1 MIGEF
6 VEIISVKNLKKSFHL
21 SDISSSFRKPIEV
34 LKGITFQVEEGK
46 VTGFLGANGVGKTTT
61 LKCLFNLIKPTSG
74 SYSFFDQG
82 PLTIQTRQKIGF
94 LPERPYFYEFLTGE
108 EFLKFYATFNWNSK
122 LGNLNKAINHVLKQ
136 VNLERARKTPLKSY
150 SKGMLQRIG
159 FAQAIIH
166 KPELIVLDE
175 PMAGLDPDG
184 RAIIRNLIKD
194 VAQTKTVFFS
204 SHLLHDVENLCE
216 NLVILNKGV
225 VAYQGSMHDLLKDL
239 ESGYEIQIKPA
250 KKDNKIESL
259 TVNSQEELHHILQS
273 QLKDKAD
280 ILSVSSKKM
289 SLEDAFLKLFLRNE
303 K

>member
-1 MIGEF
+1 M
-6 VEIISVKNLKKSFHL
+6 EIISVKDLKKSFRL
-21 SDISSSFRKPIEV
+21 PDITASFRKPIEV
-34 LKGITFQVEEGK
+34 LKGINFQVEEGK

-74 SYSFFDQG
+74 SYSFFNQG
-82 PLTIQTRQKIGF
+82 PLTSSTRQKIGF
-94 LPERPYFYEFLTGE
+94 LPERPYFYEFLTGY
-108 EFLKFYATFNWNSK
+108 EFLKFYGAFNWNSK
-122 LGNLNKAINHVLKQ
+122 LGSLNKAINHVLEQ
-136 VNLERARKTPLKSY
+136 VNLEGAKKTPLKSY

-225 VAYQGSMHDLLKDL
+225 VAYQGSMHNLLKDL
-239 ESGYEIQIKPA
+239 ESGYEIQVKSAKEDKKIK
-250 KKDNKIESL
+250 SL
-259 TVNSQEELHHILQS
+259 TAKSQEELHNILQS

-280 ILSVSSKKM
+280 ILSVSSKKV

>member
-1 MIGEF
+1 M
-6 VEIISVKNLKKSFHL
+6 EIISVENLKKSFHL
-21 SDISSSFRKPIEV
+21 PDIFSSFRKPIEV

-74 SYSFFDQG
+74 SYSFFEQG
-82 PLTIQTRQKIGF
+82 PLTTSTRQKIGF
-94 LPERPYFYEFLTGE
+94 LPERPYFYEFLTGQ
-108 EFLKFYATFNWNSK
+108 EFLKFYGTFNWSSK
-122 LGNLNKAINHVLKQ
+122 LGNLNKAIDRVLKQ
-136 VNLERARKTPLKSY
+136 VNLEYARKTQLKSY

-166 KPELIVLDE
+166 KPELIILDE

-216 NLVILNKGV
+216 NLVILNKGT
-225 VAYQGSMHDLLKDL
+225 VAYQGSMHNLLKDL

-250 KKDNKIESL
+250 KKDNKIE
-259 TVNSQEELHHILQS
+259 TPTADCQETLHDILQS
-273 QLKDKAD
+273 QLKNKAD
-280 ILSVSSKKM
+280 ILSVSSKKV

>member
-1 MIGEF
+1 M
-6 VEIISVKNLKKSFHL
+6 EIISVENLKKSFYL
-21 SDISSSFRKPIEV
+21 SDIFASNKPIEV
-34 LKGITFQVEEGK
+34 LKGISFQVEEGK

-82 PLTIQTRQKIGF
+82 PLTISTRQKIGF
-94 LPERPYFYEFLTGE
+94 LPERPYFYEFLTGQ
-108 EFLKFYATFNWNSK
+108 EFLKFYGTFNWSSK
-122 LGNLNKAINHVLKQ
+122 LGNLNKAIDHVLKQ
-136 VNLERARKTPLKSY
+136 VNLESARKTPLRSY

-184 RAIIRNLIKD
+184 RAIIRNLIKG

-216 NLVILNKGV
+216 NLVILNRGV
-225 VAYQGSMHDLLKDL
+225 VAYQGSMHNLLKDL
-239 ESGYEIQIKPA
+239 ESGYEVQVKLA
-250 KKDNKIESL
+250 KEDNKIKTL
-259 TVNSQEELHHILQS
+259 TADCQKTLHEVLQS
-273 QLKDKAD
+273 QLKDKSD
-280 ILSVSSKKM
+280 ILSVSRKKV

>member
-1 MIGEF
+1 M
-6 VEIISVKNLKKSFHL
+6 EIISVKNLKKSFQL
-21 SDISSSFRKPIEV
+21 PDISSSFRKPIEV
-34 LKGITFQVEEGK
+34 LKGISFHVEEGK

-74 SYSFFDQG
+74 SYSFFNQG
-82 PLTIQTRQKIGF
+82 PLTIHTRQKIGF

-108 EFLKFYATFNWNSK
+108 EFLKFYGTFNWNSK
-122 LGNLNKAINHVLKQ
+122 LGNLNKAIDHVLKQ

-225 VAYQGSMHDLLKDL
+225 VAYQGSMHNLLKDL
-239 ESGYEIQIKPA
+239 ESGYEIQIKPS
-250 KKDNKIESL
+250 KEDNKIKSL
-259 TVNSQEELHHILQS
+259 TANSQEELHHILQS
-273 QLKDKAD
+273 QLKNKAD
-280 ILSVSSKKM
+280 ILSISSKKM